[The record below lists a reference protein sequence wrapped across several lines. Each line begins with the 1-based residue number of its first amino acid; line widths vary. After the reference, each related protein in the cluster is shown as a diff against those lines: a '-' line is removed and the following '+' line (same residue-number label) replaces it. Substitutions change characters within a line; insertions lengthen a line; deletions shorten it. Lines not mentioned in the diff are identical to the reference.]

1 MSEKQNI
8 NVNMK
13 DALYIEEQTDM
24 SEFAGFT
31 TASSL
36 ASLPT
41 SASFSSVTSCAGSAA
56 TESFSSVGD

>member
-24 SEFAGFT
+24 VEFAGFT

-36 ASLPT
+36 AT
-41 SASFSSVTSCAGSAA
+41 GGSFSSVTSCAGSVSSAG
-56 TESFSSVGD
+56 SFSSAGD